1 MRNLADKVSTDL
13 WPEFEARAT
22 ACYEAPSRA
31 IVRQLTAGI
40 RADYADL
47 LPSALACFEDFEAC
61 IAHLKLPVT
70 HRRFRQGD
78 ESPRTA
84 VRRGAQARSRHH
96 PLADPET
103 SYPPPLHPV
112 GSIAIADRAGSSGC
126 RERTRTNPT
135 AAELEAAGSKGPEFH

>member
-1 MRNLADKVSTDL
+1 MRNLAAKVPTDL

-47 LPSALACFEDFEAC
+47 LPSALACFEDFETC

-70 HRRFRQGD
+70 HRRF
-78 ESPRTA
+78 
-84 VRRGAQARSRHH
+84 VRATNLLERPSVEERKRDRDSQDD
-96 PLADPET
+96 L
-103 SYPPPLHPV
+103 
-112 GSIAIADRAGSSGC
+112 GSMRDGRKVRAGDLQ
-126 RERTRTNPT
+126 TRTEQGLSVADAKIRRKVT
-135 AAELEAAGSKGPEFH
+135 EAAE

>member
-1 MRNLADKVSTDL
+1 MRNLAAKVSTDL

-70 HRRFRQGD
+70 HRRFVRATNLLERPFVEERKRD
-78 ESPRTA
+78 RDIIHWPTLKRRTLLL
-84 VRRGAQARSRHH
+84 SI
-96 PLADPET
+96 PLAP
-103 SYPPPLHPV
+103 
-112 GSIAIADRAGSSGC
+112 
-126 RERTRTNPT
+126 
-135 AAELEAAGSKGPEFH
+135 